1 MHCYS
6 VDTKTY
12 SWRIHDFSRLVC
24 KTSWGQLN
32 RQLQQC
38 KLRHEDVSWRHYF
51 KTPLR
56 RLHDVMAT
64 FSKPISATMTQY
76 RFIVSQ
82 ETRQRW
88 NNVDCQFLLNLVFR
102 WYLLGNGNWIDV
114 CLSKLFQRWQKKLW
128 NDVDRII
135 FFQCMFID
143 FHCLELSWIWEFLVP
158 YFPVFGLNAD
168 NYRIVYVS
176 IKIPYTPV

>member
-1 MHCYS
+1 MHCYP
-6 VDTKTY
+6 VYTKTY

-38 KLRHEDVSWRHYF
+38 KLRYEDVSWRHYF

-88 NNVDCQFLLNLVFR
+88 NNVDCQFSLNLVFR
-102 WYLLGNGNWIDV
+102 WYLVGNGNWIDV
-114 CLSKLFQRWQKKLW
+114 CLSKLFQRWQKNFGTTL
-128 NDVDRII
+128 IEL
-135 FFQCMFID
+135 FFFNVCSLTFT
-143 FHCLELSWIWEFLVP
+143 
-158 YFPVFGLNAD
+158 A
-168 NYRIVYVS
+168 
-176 IKIPYTPV
+176 